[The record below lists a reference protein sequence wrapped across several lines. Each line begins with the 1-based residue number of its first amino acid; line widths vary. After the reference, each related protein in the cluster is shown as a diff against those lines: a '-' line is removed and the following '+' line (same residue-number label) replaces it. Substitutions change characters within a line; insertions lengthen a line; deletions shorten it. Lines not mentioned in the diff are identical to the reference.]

1 MMFDCTDD
9 EDYLDLDFDD
19 NSEGNS
25 SESSDDDISIVVK
38 QADNRCKR
46 TTFSKVKPKSILE
59 QDSSDFEDEMEYELS
74 QNIESLKRN
83 LSSSETKKHLAAAGS
98 EPTTKATTS
107 VASTSGNG
115 NDDGEHNNN
124 TFYNDIYFDSDEED
138 TSNEKQSKRNKYHKV
153 MSNDELFY
161 DPTMDAKDQL
171 WMDERRRNPH
181 KTFSKFMPPPG
192 SKTKPTKTDRPK
204 LTAKTKAG
212 TGNKSVRF
220 NLADGNKKSANHKSS
235 KIPKRPTS
243 DALLDCP
250 ACMTTICVDC
260 QRHERYP
267 NQYRAMFVM
276 NCSVDY
282 SENLTYP
289 NFAKSSKK
297 MKQSSEKAK
306 EVYHPVYCNEC
317 RTQVAV
323 YDEEEIYHFFN
334 VLSSYG

>member
-1 MMFDCTDD
+1 MFNCTDD

-25 SESSDDDISIVVK
+25 SESSDDDISIVVR

-74 QNIESLKRN
+74 QNLESLKRN
-83 LSSSETKKHLAAAGS
+83 LSSSEPQRHLHAAGS
-98 EPTTKATTS
+98 EPTTSVTTS
-107 VASTSGNG
+107 VASTSGDG
-115 NDDGEHNNN
+115 NDGGENNK
-124 TFYNDIYFDSDEED
+124 FYNDIYFDSDEED
-138 TSNEKQSKRNKYHKV
+138 TSTENKSKKKKHHRV

-181 KTFSKFMPPPG
+181 KKFVKFMPPPG
-192 SKTKPTKTDRPK
+192 SKTKTTKTDRPK
-204 LTAKTKAG
+204 LTPKTKAG
-212 TGNKSVRF
+212 AGKKSVRF
-220 NLADGNKKSANHKSS
+220 NLADGTEKPTKHKSS
-235 KIPKRPTS
+235 KTPKRPTS

-289 NFAKSSKK
+289 NSNKNSEK
-297 MKQSSEKAK
+297 MKQSSEKTK

-323 YDEEEIYHFFN
+323 YDKEEIYHFFN
-334 VLSSYG
+334 VISSYG